1 MAGTGRSRS
10 AASRLTRPVAVS
22 TKDGKQPGRRPL
34 QGAVLLGA
42 GGRLAP
48 GPAEPSESKEGTLP
62 APAADDGQ
70 RLKPGTAAASGPAF
84 STPRF

>member
-10 AASRLTRPVAVS
+10 AASRLTRPVAVR

-62 APAADDGQ
+62 APAAGRRATAQTRDG
-70 RLKPGTAAASGPAF
+70 RGLGPRD